1 MLRRHPRS
9 KRTDPLYPYPTLF
22 RYFEVRQRD
31 EPPGQRAGVAVQ
43 LLPGDGEILA
53 RVHSVSHSFRGHSF
67 RGTNDDA
74 TPAEARRAILEIRLA
89 LARNALSRATR
100 SPCAPGSQIG
110 RAHV

>member
-1 MLRRHPRS
+1 MRISDWSSDVCSSDLR
-9 KRTDPLYPYPTLF
+9 DDA
-22 RYFEVRQRD
+22 FEGRQRD